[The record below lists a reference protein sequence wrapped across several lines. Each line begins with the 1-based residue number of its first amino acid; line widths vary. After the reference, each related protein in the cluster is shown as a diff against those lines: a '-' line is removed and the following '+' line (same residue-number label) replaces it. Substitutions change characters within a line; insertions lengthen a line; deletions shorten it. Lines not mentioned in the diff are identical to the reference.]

1 MGQTKLYKPRT
12 CEQCPVIKNEK
23 GFLVCAVMRE
33 LKANIRND
41 QEKLNMWRNCPLG
54 WDK

>member
-1 MGQTKLYKPRT
+1 MAQTKLYKPRA

-23 GFLVCAVMRE
+23 GTLVCGVMRE
-33 LKANIRND
+33 LKAKTND
-41 QEKLNMWRNCPLG
+41 PLEKLIMWRNCPLD